1 MRLRLRTRRA
11 GENFHLKLPN
21 NITQKLQSNKQGSS
35 TTDVAR
41 VLCQWWIFAI
51 QFGASLL
58 MHIQGLSA
66 LMEYQKSVNVATKA
80 LTGAG
85 LEGVLIFSLLYF
97 LLLSTNRLLGI
108 GLALV
113 IAIASTTCLLADYTF
128 QTKTQGELPDM
139 WTILLGLKEVWPNLK
154 GEFSSN
160 AGHLAWS
167 FFWAFSTAALAGL
180 LVCVAM
186 SRANLNLGHLST
198 TQQQQQNRHGLRAY
212 FLALFIGMLGLY
224 TLGAWMPIF
233 HTVAS
238 ICGSLVY
245 SPPGWSPQLKTSL
258 NANKNTVASSDVP
271 NVVLIMHDSL
281 SGEGGMT
288 DSNNKVPFFQKMMHS
303 QDDFFVFENAR
314 TISGDT
320 QDCLTAIQSGCIP
333 LNKKEGLELAL
344 NTTLGAEFKRKGYET
359 VSFSSGTI
367 VRFICR

>member
-160 AGHLAWS
+160 AGHLACCS
-167 FFWAFSTAALAGL
+167 G
-180 LVCVAM
+180 
-186 SRANLNLGHLST
+186 R
-198 TQQQQQNRHGLRAY
+198 
-212 FLALFIGMLGLY
+212 
-224 TLGAWMPIF
+224 
-233 HTVAS
+233 VAS
-238 ICGSLVY
+238 LCRRVQSEFKSWSSQYNTTATTESARTSSLLPCLVY
-245 SPPGWSPQLKTSL
+245 WDARSL
-258 NANKNTVASSDVP
+258 HFGSVDAN
-271 NVVLIMHDSL
+271 
-281 SGEGGMT
+281 
-288 DSNNKVPFFQKMMHS
+288 
-303 QDDFFVFENAR
+303 
-314 TISGDT
+314 
-320 QDCLTAIQSGCIP
+320 IP
-333 LNKKEGLELAL
+333 HRCKYLW
-344 NTTLGAEFKRKGYET
+344 
-359 VSFSSGTI
+359 
-367 VRFICR
+367 